1 MRWRS
6 NLMLLGVFCQFN
18 NTEILMTKALWSLRT
33 LLMLMFPSQVKTKF
47 YGDNLTLITSFD
59 AKFPSERKKTQ
70 QYRVIGWH

>member
-1 MRWRS
+1 
-6 NLMLLGVFCQFN
+6 
-18 NTEILMTKALWSLRT
+18 MTKALWSLRT
-33 LLMLMFPSQVKTKF
+33 LLLLMFPSQVKTKF